1 MDQESQCRTKSDDTG
16 YGNDLLPVSD
26 NNGLKDLTAQLEF
39 QPYSKPLRQGDLH
52 IRHPPHII
60 IKPFQTGENNND
72 RLAAPLVRGDKD
84 TVEQIPESQRAQL
97 VFGEDPLGIGQEVE
111 PTAFCMELLQCADRG
126 GIAL

>member
-1 MDQESQCRTKSDDTG
+1 MQVTAVDPRSYSTCQITG
-16 YGNDLLPVSD
+16 AFVAG
-26 NNGLKDLTAQLEF
+26 
-39 QPYSKPLRQGDLH
+39 H
-52 IRHPPHII
+52 
-60 IKPFQTGENNND
+60 QTGGEIYSVAVKQD
-72 RLAAPLVRGDKD
+72 LKKSGIRLAAPLVRGDKD